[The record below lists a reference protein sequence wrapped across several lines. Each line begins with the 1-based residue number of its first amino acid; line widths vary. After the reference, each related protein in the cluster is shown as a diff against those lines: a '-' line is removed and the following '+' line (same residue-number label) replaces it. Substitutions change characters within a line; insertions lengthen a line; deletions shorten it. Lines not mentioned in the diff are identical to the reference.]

1 MTQQS
6 EQTGVCFT
14 FFFFFFNKLGKDGH
28 HYILGGRLST
38 AQSLC
43 VIPQKLA
50 RIYVFMPAPEQ
61 KCQLPESNG
70 AFLIFVNS

>member
-1 MTQQS
+1 MAIIIS
-6 EQTGVCFT
+6 W
-14 FFFFFFNKLGKDGH
+14 
-28 HYILGGRLST
+28 GGRLST

-50 RIYVFMPAPEQ
+50 RIYVFIPAPEQ